1 MKGCEVSDTMPPVGW
16 SALVNQPD
24 WEWLSAMAAPEHRA
38 FGGQI
43 VTLIEGGLAIDVHF
57 DRASSEAEAL

>member
-1 MKGCEVSDTMPPVGW
+1 MKGCKVSDTMPPVCW

-24 WEWLSAMAAPEHRA
+24 WEWLSAMAAQEHRA
-38 FGGQI
+38 IGGQI
-43 VTLIEGGLAIDVHF
+43 ATLNEGGLAIRVLL